1 MPAAVPNGTP
11 NGIAP
16 AVKAGLS
23 ANDNITRFSAPSRPL
38 SPRAE
43 HTLFHNKTRCF
54 VYGLQPRAVQG
65 MLDFDFICK
74 RKTPS
79 VAGII
84 YTFGGQFVSKMYW
97 GTSETL
103 LPVYQSVGKAMEKHS
118 DVDTVVNFASSRSV
132 YSSTMELMEYP
143 QIRSIAIIAEGVP
156 ERVSIAT
163 STVVATKANCHSVRE
178 KSFMSPRRRASP
190 SLARPRLVASS
201 PERSRSVTP
210 VV

>member
-1 MPAAVPNGTP
+1 
-11 NGIAP
+11 
-16 AVKAGLS
+16 
-23 ANDNITRFSAPSRPL
+23 
-38 SPRAE
+38 
-43 HTLFHNKTRCF
+43 
-54 VYGLQPRAVQG
+54 

-103 LPVYQSVGKAMEKHS
+103 LPVYQDVNKAMAKHS

-143 QIRSIAIIAEGVP
+143 QIKSIAIIAEGVP
-156 ERVSIAT
+156 ERVSLNDFY
-163 STVVATKANCHSVRE
+163 SLCRSNDLCSV
-178 KSFMSPRRRASP
+178 P
-190 SLARPRLVASS
+190 V
-201 PERSRSVTP
+201 RSCT
-210 VV
+210 